1 MANLRQLVPPDDE
14 FWGTL
19 FPGETIHTVR
29 FFRRVIGPEG
39 RSRRIA
45 KMGDAQ
51 ILAWC
56 SPLASRDARA
66 HNAPYDLLVSMEV
79 ALMSTADAGTPL
91 HARPAELL
99 QHLIRFDT
107 TNPPGN
113 EAACIGYIRDVL
125 AEAGIPSTILAR
137 DPARP
142 NLVARVAGRGDAP
155 PLLLYGH
162 VDVVTTA
169 GQTWSHPPF
178 AGDVADGAVWG
189 RGALD
194 MKGGIAMMLAAFM
207 RANAERETLPGDV
220 IFAALAD
227 EENWGDYGA
236 RYLVEEH
243 ADLFHGVRYAI
254 GEIGGF
260 TFYVGAQRFY
270 PIMVGE
276 KQGVAITA
284 TVRGPGGHGSLPMHG
299 GAMAKL
305 GQLLQRLDQRRLPP
319 HIPSITR
326 MMIESMANALPQP
339 IGDVMRPLLD
349 LERTDATLDALGA
362 QVIMFDPLL
371 HNTVNATVVRGGS
384 KENVIPSEITVALDG
399 RLLPG
404 FTPDE
409 MLAELRQL
417 AGDVAE
423 FSAGRSDISPSAEPD
438 MGLFDTLAGIL
449 READPEGTPIPLLLS
464 GITDGRYFA
473 RLGIQTYGYLPMR
486 LPADFPVIQ
495 LIHAAD
501 ERIPVDAVNF
511 GAEAIYQAL
520 RRFR

>member
-1 MANLRQLVPPDDE
+1 
-14 FWGTL
+14 
-19 FPGETIHTVR
+19 
-29 FFRRVIGPEG
+29 
-39 RSRRIA
+39 
-45 KMGDAQ
+45 
-51 ILAWC
+51 
-56 SPLASRDARA
+56 
-66 HNAPYDLLVSMEV
+66 
-79 ALMSTADAGTPL
+79 MSTVDAGNAGAPL
-91 HARPAELL
+91 YTRPAELL

-125 AEAGIPSTILAR
+125 AEAGISATILAR
-137 DPARP
+137 DPDRP
-142 NLVARVAGRGDAP
+142 NLVARLTGRGNAP

-162 VDVVTTA
+162 IDVVTIA
-169 GQTWSHPPF
+169 NQNWSHPPF
-178 AGDVADGAVWG
+178 AGDVAEGAVWG

-194 MKGGIAMMLAAFM
+194 MKGGVAMMLAAFL
-207 RANAERETLPGDV
+207 RAAAAGDALAGDV

-243 ADLFHGVRYAI
+243 ADLFRGVRYAI

-260 TFYVGAQRFY
+260 TIHIGAQRFY
-270 PIMVGE
+270 PIMVAE

-305 GQLLQRLDQRRLPP
+305 GQLLQRLDQQRLPP
-319 HIPSITR
+319 HIPTVTR
-326 MMIESMANALPQP
+326 MMIEGVANALPQQL
-339 IGDVMRPLLD
+339 GDVMRPLLD
-349 LERTDATLDALGA
+349 PERTDATLDLLGA
-362 QVIMFDPLL
+362 QGALFDPLL
-371 HNTVNATVVRGGS
+371 HNTVNATVVRGGA

-404 FTPDE
+404 YTPDE

-423 FSAGRSDISPSAEPD
+423 FSAGRSDLTPFAEPD
-438 MGLFDTLAGIL
+438 MGLFETLAGIL

-501 ERIPVDAVNF
+501 ERIPVEAVSF

>member
-1 MANLRQLVPPDDE
+1 M
-14 FWGTL
+14 T
-19 FPGETIHTVR
+19 
-29 FFRRVIGPEG
+29 
-39 RSRRIA
+39 
-45 KMGDAQ
+45 
-51 ILAWC
+51 
-56 SPLASRDARA
+56 
-66 HNAPYDLLVSMEV
+66 
-79 ALMSTADAGTPL
+79 TADAGNTGAPL
-91 HARPAELL
+91 YARPAELL

-125 AEAGIPSTILAR
+125 GEAGIPSTILAC
-137 DPARP
+137 DPDRP
-142 NLVARVAGRGDAP
+142 NLVARLKGRGDAP

-162 VDVVTTA
+162 IDVVTTV
-169 GQTWSHPPF
+169 GQDWRHPPF
-178 AGDVADGAVWG
+178 AGDLADGAVWG

-194 MKGGIAMMLAAFM
+194 MKGGIAMMLAAFL
-207 RANAERETLPGDV
+207 RAAEGATLPGDV
-220 IFAALAD
+220 IFAALSD

-243 ADLFHGVRYAI
+243 ADLFRGVRYAL

-260 TFYVGAQRFY
+260 TIYVGTQRFY
-270 PIMVGE
+270 PIMVAE

-284 TVRGPGGHGSLPMHG
+284 TVRGPGGHGSLPMRG

-319 HIPSITR
+319 HIPAVTR
-326 MMIESMANALPQP
+326 MMIEHMVNTLSQP
-339 IGDVMRPLLD
+339 LGDVMRPLLD
-349 LERTDATLDALGA
+349 PERTDATLDLLGA
-362 QVIMFDPLL
+362 QGVTFDPLL
-371 HNTVNATVVRGGS
+371 HNTVNATVVRGGA

-404 FTPDE
+404 YTPDE

-423 FSAGRSDISPSAEPD
+423 FTAGRSDLTPFAEPD
-438 MGLFDTLAGIL
+438 MGLFETLAGIL

-486 LPADFPVIQ
+486 LPADFPFIQ

-501 ERIPVDAVNF
+501 ERIPVEAVSF

-520 RRFR
+520 RRFG

>member
-1 MANLRQLVPPDDE
+1 
-14 FWGTL
+14 
-19 FPGETIHTVR
+19 
-29 FFRRVIGPEG
+29 
-39 RSRRIA
+39 
-45 KMGDAQ
+45 
-51 ILAWC
+51 
-56 SPLASRDARA
+56 
-66 HNAPYDLLVSMEV
+66 
-79 ALMSTADAGTPL
+79 MSTADAGMPL
-91 HARPAELL
+91 YARPAELL
-99 QHLIRFDT
+99 QRLIRFDT

-142 NLVARVAGRGDAP
+142 NLVARLAGRGVAP

-169 GQTWSHPPF
+169 GQDWSHPPF
-178 AGDVADGAVWG
+178 AGDLADGAIWG

-194 MKGGIAMMLAAFM
+194 MKGGVAMMLAAFL
-207 RANAERETLPGDV
+207 RAAAEGAPLAGDV
-220 IFAALAD
+220 LFAALAD

-243 ADLFHGVRYAI
+243 ADLFRGVRYAI

-260 TFYVGAQRFY
+260 TITINAQRFY
-270 PIMVGE
+270 PIMVAE

-305 GQLLQRLDQRRLPP
+305 GQLLQRLDQHRLPV
-319 HIPSITR
+319 HIPTVTR
-326 MMIESMANALPQP
+326 LMIEGIASALPQQA
-339 IGDVMRPLLD
+339 GEVLRALLD
-349 LERTDATLDALGA
+349 PQRADATLDALGTQGA
-362 QVIMFDPLL
+362 LFDPLL
-371 HNTVNATVVRGGS
+371 HNTVNATVVRGGA
-384 KENVIPSEITVALDG
+384 KENVIPSEITLQLDG

-404 FTPDE
+404 FTPDN
-409 MLAELRQL
+409 MLSELRQL
-417 AGDVAE
+417 AGDLTE
-423 FSAGRSDISPSAEPD
+423 FSAGRSDLSPSTEPD
-438 MGLFDTLAGIL
+438 MGLFDTLAAIL

-464 GITDGRYFA
+464 GVTDGRHFA

-486 LPADFPVIQ
+486 LPADFPVIP

-520 RRFR
+520 RRFA

>member
-1 MANLRQLVPPDDE
+1 
-14 FWGTL
+14 
-19 FPGETIHTVR
+19 
-29 FFRRVIGPEG
+29 
-39 RSRRIA
+39 
-45 KMGDAQ
+45 
-51 ILAWC
+51 
-56 SPLASRDARA
+56 
-66 HNAPYDLLVSMEV
+66 
-79 ALMSTADAGTPL
+79 MSTVDAGNAGAPL
-91 HARPAELL
+91 YTRPAELL

-125 AEAGIPSTILAR
+125 AEAGISATILAR
-137 DPARP
+137 DPDRP
-142 NLVARVAGRGDAP
+142 NLVARLAGRGDAP

-162 VDVVTTA
+162 IDVVTIA
-169 GQTWSHPPF
+169 NQNWSHPPF
-178 AGDVADGAVWG
+178 AGDVAEGAVWG

-194 MKGGIAMMLAAFM
+194 MKGGVAMMLAAFL
-207 RANAERETLPGDV
+207 RAAAAGDALAGDV

-243 ADLFHGVRYAI
+243 ADLFRGVRYAI

-260 TFYVGAQRFY
+260 TIHIGAQRFY
-270 PIMVGE
+270 PIMVAE

-305 GQLLQRLDQRRLPP
+305 GQLLQRLDQQRLPP
-319 HIPSITR
+319 HIPTVTR
-326 MMIESMANALPQP
+326 MMIEGMANALPQQL
-339 IGDVMRPLLD
+339 GEVMRPLLD
-349 LERTDATLDALGA
+349 PERTDATLDLLGQQGAL
-362 QVIMFDPLL
+362 FDPLL
-371 HNTVNATVVRGGS
+371 HNTVNATVVRGGA

-404 FTPDE
+404 YTPDE
-409 MLAELRQL
+409 MLGELRQL

-423 FSAGRSDISPSAEPD
+423 FSAGRSDLTPFAEPD
-438 MGLFDTLAGIL
+438 MGLFETLAGIL
-449 READPEGTPIPLLLS
+449 READPEGTSIPLLLS

-501 ERIPVDAVNF
+501 ERIPVEAVNF

-520 RRFR
+520 RRFH